1 MRAYLLLLLIAAAA
15 TYVLTPLARWCA
27 LRWGAITA
35 VRSRDVHSIPT
46 PRLGG
51 LAMWAGIMVGL
62 VMASQLPFL
71 ADVFDRPEPIIG
83 IAAAATIVCALG
95 VADDIWDLDWMTKL
109 VGQVLAAF
117 VMASMGVQL
126 YQLPID
132 GVVLGSDRI
141 WLGLTVLVVVVAMN
155 AVNFVDGLDGLAA
168 GLIAIGGTGFFLYS
182 YALTRDA
189 SPGDYSNLATLV
201 VALLVGACV
210 GFLPHNFN
218 PARIFMGDSGSMLIG
233 LVIAAAGI
241 QVTGQIDPA
250 VASTRQSFPAFLPI
264 LLPLAV
270 LLLPLLDMG
279 LAVIRRVGSGKSP
292 FHPDRMHLHH
302 RMLALGHSHR
312 RAVIILYVWTFVFTG
327 AATALVWFSTTAVL
341 VGLGVGVL
349 AALALTLG
357 PLRGRST
364 AGGGTPGGGPGV
376 RPPAGPEPAPQPAP
390 AQHGAAQHGAAPA
403 AAARHAADARR
414 RAWHAA
420 PGTGP
425 AVAAGP
431 AVTAAGPAAAAHPL
445 TRLTDALH
453 DADPRTD
460 R

>member
-1 MRAYLLLLLIAAAA
+1 MRAYLLLLLLAAAA
-15 TYVLTPLARWCA
+15 TYLLTPLARWCA

-62 VMASQLPFL
+62 VMASRLPFFEG
-71 ADVFDRPEPIIG
+71 VFDNPRPIVG

-132 GVVLGSDRI
+132 GVIVGSDRI

-168 GLIAIGGTGFFLYS
+168 GLIAIGGAGFFLYS
-182 YALTRDA
+182 YQLTREA
-189 SPGDYSNLATLV
+189 SPTDFSNLATLV
-201 VALLVGACV
+201 VALLVGVCV
-210 GFLPHNFN
+210 GFLPHNFH

-241 QVTGQIDPA
+241 QVTGQIDLA
-250 VASTRQSFPAFLPI
+250 VTNTRESFPAFLPI

-302 RMLALGHSHR
+302 RMLQIGHSHR
-312 RAVIILYVWTFVFTG
+312 RAVIILYVWTAVFAG

-341 VGLGVGVL
+341 IGLAVGVL

-364 AGGGTPGGGPGV
+364 PGGDAGA
-376 RPPAGPEPAPQPAP
+376 RPPSAPPTPSAP
-390 AQHGAAQHGAAPA
+390 AAPA
-403 AAARHAADARR
+403 HPHQAAAPARHAADAHRG
-414 RAWHAA
+414 AWHA
-420 PGTGP
+420 TGLP
-425 AVAAGP
+425 TP
-431 AVTAAGPAAAAHPL
+431 
-445 TRLTDALH
+445 
-453 DADPRTD
+453 DPRTD

>member
-1 MRAYLLLLLIAAAA
+1 VRAYLLLLLLAAAA
-15 TYVLTPLARWCA
+15 TYLLTPLARWCA

-71 ADVFDRPEPIIG
+71 DGVFDNPRPIVG

-132 GVVLGSDRI
+132 GAVVASDRV
-141 WLGLTVLVVVVAMN
+141 WLGLTVLTVVVAMN

-168 GLIAIGGTGFFLYS
+168 GLIAIGGAGFFLYS
-182 YALTRDA
+182 YQLTREA
-189 SPGDYSNLATLV
+189 SPGDFSNLATLV

-241 QVTGQIDPA
+241 QVTGQIDLA
-250 VASTRQSFPAFLPI
+250 VTNTRQSFPAFLPI

-302 RMLALGHSHR
+302 RMLQLGHSHR
-312 RAVIILYVWTFVFTG
+312 RAVVILYVWTFVFTG

-341 VGLGVGVL
+341 VGLAVGVL
-349 AALALTLG
+349 TALALTLG

-364 AGGGTPGGGPGV
+364 PGDDAGA
-376 RPPAGPEPAPQPAP
+376 RPPSAPTAP
-390 AQHGAAQHGAAPA
+390 TAPA
-403 AAARHAADARR
+403 APHQPAAPARHAADAHRG
-414 RAWHAA
+414 AWHA
-420 PGTGP
+420 TG
-425 AVAAGP
+425 
-431 AVTAAGPAAAAHPL
+431 L
-445 TRLTDALH
+445 TTP
-453 DADPRTD
+453 DPRTD

>member
-15 TYVLTPLARWCA
+15 TYLLTPVARWCA

-51 LAMWAGIMVGL
+51 LAMWAGLMVGL

-71 ADVFDRPEPIIG
+71 DAVFENPRPIIG
-83 IAAAATIVCALG
+83 IAAAATMVCALG

-117 VMASMGVQL
+117 VMAWQGLAL

-132 GVVLGSDRI
+132 GIIVGSSRV
-141 WLGLTVLVVVVAMN
+141 WLGLTVLTVVVAMN

-168 GLIAIGGTGFFLYS
+168 GLIAIGGIGFLLYS
-182 YALTRDA
+182 YQLTREA

-201 VALLVGACV
+201 LALLVGACV
-210 GFLPHNFN
+210 GFLPHNFH

-250 VASTRQSFPAFLPI
+250 IVNTRQSFPAFLPI

-312 RAVIILYVWTFVFTG
+312 RAVIILYVWTFVFAG
-327 AATALVWFSTTAVL
+327 AASALMWFSTTAVL
-341 VGLGVGVL
+341 VGLGIGVV
-349 AALALTLG
+349 AALLLTLG
-357 PLRGRST
+357 PLRGRT
-364 AGGGTPGGGPGV
+364 PGTPGDPGAADPGRGP
-376 RPPAGPEPAPQPAP
+376 RPGEGPSDPDPARPAGAPSP
-390 AQHGAAQHGAAPA
+390 
-403 AAARHAADARR
+403 ARHAADDRHP
-414 RAWHAA
+414 AWH
-420 PGTGP
+420 GSQQ
-425 AVAAGP
+425 
-431 AVTAAGPAAAAHPL
+431 PL
-445 TRLTDALH
+445 TALTDP
-453 DADPRTD
+453 DPRTD

>member
-15 TYVLTPLARWCA
+15 TYLMTPVARWCA

-62 VMASQLPFL
+62 LMASRLPFL
-71 ADVFDRPEPIIG
+71 QDVFDNPRPIIG
-83 IAAAATIVCALG
+83 IAAAATMVCALG

-117 VMASMGVQL
+117 VMAWQGLTL

-132 GVVLGSDRI
+132 GVIVGSSRV
-141 WLGLTVLVVVVAMN
+141 WLGLTVLTVVVAMN

-182 YALTRDA
+182 YQLTREG
-189 SPGDYSNLATLV
+189 SPGDYSSLATLII
-201 VALLVGACV
+201 ALLVGACL

-241 QVTGQIDPA
+241 QVTGQIDLA
-250 VASTRQSFPAFLPI
+250 VVNTRQSFPAFLPI

-312 RAVIILYVWTFVFTG
+312 RAVVILYVWTAVFTG

-341 VGLGVGVL
+341 VGLGLGVV
-349 AALALTLG
+349 AALLLTLG
-357 PLRGRST
+357 PLRGR
-364 AGGGTPGGGPGV
+364 TP
-376 RPPAGPEPAPQPAP
+376 RPPETP
-390 AQHGAAQHGAAPA
+390 
-403 AAARHAADARR
+403 RHASG
-414 RAWHAA
+414 HH
-420 PGTGP
+420 
-425 AVAAGP
+425 
-431 AVTAAGPAAAAHPL
+431 HPL
-445 TRLTDALH
+445 PDH
-453 DADPRTD
+453 GPRTD
-460 R
+460 LP

>member
-15 TYVLTPLARWCA
+15 TYLLTPLARWCA

-62 VMASQLPFL
+62 VMASQLPFF
-71 ADVFDRPEPIIG
+71 DGVFDNPRPIVG

-132 GVVLGSDRI
+132 GSIVGSDRI
-141 WLGLTVLVVVVAMN
+141 WLGLTVLTVVVAMN

-168 GLIAIGGTGFFLYS
+168 GLIAIGGAGFFLYS
-182 YALTRDA
+182 YQLTREA
-189 SPGDYSNLATLV
+189 SPTDFSNLATLA
-201 VALLVGACV
+201 VALLVGVCL
-210 GFLPHNFN
+210 GFLPHNFH

-241 QVTGQIDPA
+241 QVTGQINLA
-250 VASTRQSFPAFLPI
+250 VVNTRQSFPAFLPI

-279 LAVIRRVGSGKSP
+279 LAVVRRVGSGKSP

-302 RMLALGHSHR
+302 RMLQLGHSHR
-312 RAVIILYVWTFVFTG
+312 RAVIILYVWTLVFAG

-341 VGLGVGVL
+341 IGLAVGVL

-364 AGGGTPGGGPGV
+364 PGGSAGV
-376 RPPAGPEPAPQPAP
+376 RPPPAPQDPPAP
-390 AQHGAAQHGAAPA
+390 AAPA
-403 AAARHAADARR
+403 TPAGARPAVPPARHAADAHRG
-414 RAWHAA
+414 AWHATPAA
-420 PGTGP
+420 PGTTG
-425 AVAAGP
+425 
-431 AVTAAGPAAAAHPL
+431 L
-445 TRLTDALH
+445 TTP
-453 DADPRTD
+453 DPRTD

>member
-15 TYVLTPLARWCA
+15 TYLLTPVARWCA

-35 VRSRDVHSIPT
+35 VRTRDVHSIPT

-51 LAMWAGIMVGL
+51 LAMWGGLLVGL
-62 VMASQLPFL
+62 VMASRLPFL
-71 ADVFDRPEPIIG
+71 DAVFARPEPIIG

-117 VMASMGVQL
+117 VMASQGVQL

-132 GVVLGSDRI
+132 GVVLGSHRVM
-141 WLGLTVLVVVVAMN
+141 LGLTVLVVVVAMN

-168 GLIAIGGTGFFLYS
+168 GLIAIGGAGFFLYS
-182 YALTRDA
+182 YQLTREA
-189 SPGDYSNLATLV
+189 SPGDYSSLATLI
-201 VALLVGACV
+201 VALLVGACI

-241 QVTGQIDPA
+241 LVTGQINLA
-250 VASTRQSFPAFLPI
+250 VVNTRESFPAFLPI
-264 LLPLAV
+264 VLPVAV

-279 LAVIRRVGSGKSP
+279 LAVVRRVGSGKSP

-302 RMLALGHSHR
+302 RMLALGHTHR
-312 RAVIILYVWTFVFTG
+312 RAVIILYVWTALFTG
-327 AATALVWFSTTAVL
+327 AAVALVWFSTTAVL
-341 VGLGVGVL
+341 IGLGVGVL
-349 AALALTLG
+349 VALALTLG

-364 AGGGTPGGGPGV
+364 PGDPG
-376 RPPAGPEPAPQPAP
+376 R
-390 AQHGAAQHGAAPA
+390 
-403 AAARHAADARR
+403 
-414 RAWHAA
+414 
-420 PGTGP
+420 
-425 AVAAGP
+425 
-431 AVTAAGPAAAAHPL
+431 
-445 TRLTDALH
+445 
-453 DADPRTD
+453 
-460 R
+460 